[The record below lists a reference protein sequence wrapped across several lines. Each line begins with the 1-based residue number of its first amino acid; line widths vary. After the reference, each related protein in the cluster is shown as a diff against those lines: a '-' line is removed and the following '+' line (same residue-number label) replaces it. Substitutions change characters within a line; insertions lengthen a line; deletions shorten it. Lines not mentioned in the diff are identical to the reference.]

1 MSSLIADCFSSF
13 YSVDTIFWTVK
24 MRHIFSRA
32 VLGYSI
38 HWFSAVFASGQ
49 SPTGK
54 ISGGYLQAATLN
66 FSCIVL
72 FAHLLKIHL
81 QINRN
86 PLILFGRRDRIL
98 HHSLRNTNHE
108 HAVGVTDALSAAV
121 TVRIPAAGRETVRR
135 RRRKPD
141 ISSRQHP
148 VRIPDAVRA
157 DGTPDRCGP
166 SRSEACPA

>member
-1 MSSLIADCFSSF
+1 MDSQNETHPK
-13 YSVDTIFWTVK
+13 YG
-24 MRHIFSRA
+24 FSRA
-32 VLGYSI
+32 VLGALYSL
-38 HWFSAVFASGQ
+38 VFGCFRIRAKSD
-49 SPTGK
+49 GK
-54 ISGGYLQAATLN
+54 ISGGYLQTATLK

-81 QINRN
+81 QINRD